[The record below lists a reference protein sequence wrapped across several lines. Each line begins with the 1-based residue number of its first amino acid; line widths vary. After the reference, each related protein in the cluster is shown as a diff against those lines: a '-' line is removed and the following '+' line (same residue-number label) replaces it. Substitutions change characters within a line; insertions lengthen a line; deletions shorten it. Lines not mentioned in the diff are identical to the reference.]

1 MSKKPLFSEFEQKA
15 LTGLLLVGALGAL
28 AGLFFSPQRFWPSLL
43 QNSFFFLSLA
53 LGALV
58 FVAIQFL
65 ANAGW
70 SVALRRVPEAMM
82 GYLPVGAIALLVV
95 FFGRH
100 TLYEWTHPEA
110 VQASHALQ
118 AKAAYLNT
126 PFFFA
131 RMGVFLLLWTVFM
144 RLLRRESRAQ
154 DADGSLE
161 HTQRSR
167 KYSAIFIVLFAI
179 TFSLASFDWL
189 MSLEPEFY
197 STIFAFYCFAGLFVS
212 GIAAITLLVLFLRG
226 RGLLPQVN
234 EEHLHNLGKLV
245 LSFATFWAYIWLS
258 QYLLIYYT
266 NLPEE
271 TGYYLRRT
279 SAPGWRA
286 LFILNLLLS
295 WLIPFVMLLP
305 RMAKRG
311 VGWLAAACVVTL
323 AGHWLDLY
331 TMVMPALKLSP
342 MLNWIDVAMFCGFA
356 ALFLIVFRRKL
367 EQSSLVPARD
377 PYLEESLSLRPL
389 GAAQPAMA
397 WSRDSRRALILATAA
412 FGVTFAGWGMVGA
425 LAPHFRELYRL
436 SPMQTS
442 MLIALPVL
450 LGSIGR
456 LPMGVLADKYGGR
469 AALGLLLVA
478 SAVLSIGASMSGS
491 YGSLMFWVFFLGF
504 AGASFSAGVAFVS
517 KWFAPSEQGTAL
529 GIYGTGNIGQSIAV
543 FGAPALVALTGDWRL
558 PFWVY
563 AGIAYLCGQ
572 LFFLV
577 ARDAPTKAQPK
588 RLSEY
593 FATLRCEPLAWA
605 LALLYFQTFGGFVAL
620 GVYLPTLLKDIF
632 SLTPIDAG
640 ARVAGF
646 VIVATVMRPVGGW
659 LADQYGGAQVLLI
672 VFSLLPLLALG
683 LTVAQI
689 VPFTIGAL
697 GSAALLGTGNGA
709 VFKLV
714 PEYFPRETGTV
725 TGLVG
730 ALGGLGG
737 FFPPLALGYIQSQT
751 GSYRP
756 GFVLLSCFAAL
767 CLLVTWLTFVRKR
780 ERLREALLENY

>member
-1 MSKKPLFSEFEQKA
+1 MSRKPLFSEFEQKA
-15 LTGLLLVGALGAL
+15 LAGLLFVGALGAL
-28 AGLFFSPQRFWPSLL
+28 AGLFFNPQRFWPSLL

-58 FVAIQFL
+58 FIAIQFL

-82 GYLPVGAIALLVV
+82 GYLPIGAIAMLVI

-100 TLYEWTHPEA
+100 TLYEWTHPE
-110 VQASHALQ
+110 VVKASHVLQ

-131 RMGVFLLLWTVFM
+131 RMAVFLLLWTIFM

-154 DADGSLE
+154 DADGALE

-167 KYSAIFIVLFAI
+167 KYSAIFIMLFAI

-197 STIFAFYCFAGLFVS
+197 STIFAFYCFSGLFVS

-234 EEHLHNLGKLV
+234 EEHLSNLGKLV
-245 LSFATFWAYIWLS
+245 LSFVIFWAYIWLS

-266 NLPEE
+266 NFPEE
-271 TGYYLRRT
+271 TVYYLRRT
-279 SAPGWRA
+279 DAPGWWA
-286 LFILNLLLS
+286 LFILNLLLN
-295 WLIPFVMLLP
+295 WAIPFVMLLP
-305 RMAKRG
+305 RIAKRG
-311 VGWLAAACVVTL
+311 VGWLAAACVITL
-323 AGHWLDLY
+323 VGHWLDLY

-342 MLNWIDVAMFCGFA
+342 MLNWIDVAMFLAFA
-356 ALFLIVFRRKL
+356 ALFLIIFRRNL
-367 EQSSLVPARD
+367 EQTSLVPARD

-389 GAAQPAMA
+389 VAAQPATA

-412 FGVTFAGWGMVGA
+412 FGVSFAGWGMVGA
-425 LAPHFRELYRL
+425 LAPRFRELYQL

-442 MLIALPVL
+442 ALIALPVL

-456 LPMGVLADKYGGR
+456 LPIGALADKYGGR
-469 AALGLLLVA
+469 GVLGLLLVT
-478 SAVLSIGASMSGS
+478 SAVLAIGASMSDS

-517 KWFAPSEQGTAL
+517 KWFAPSKQGTAL
-529 GIYGTGNIGQSIAV
+529 GIYGVGNIGQSVAV
-543 FGAPALVALTGDWRL
+543 FGAPALVAMTGDWRI

-563 AGIAYLCGQ
+563 ATIAYLCGQ
-572 LFFLV
+572 IFFLV
-577 ARDAPTKAQPK
+577 ARDAPSKAQPK
-588 RLSEY
+588 RLGEY
-593 FATLRCEPLAWA
+593 FAVLRREPLAWV

-632 SLTPIDAG
+632 GLTPIDAG

-646 VIVATVMRPVGGW
+646 VVVATVMRPVGGW
-659 LADQYGGAQVLLI
+659 LADRYGGAQVLLL
-672 VFSLLPLLALG
+672 VLSLLSLAALG
-683 LTVAQI
+683 MVMEQI

-697 GSAALLGTGNGA
+697 GSAALLGMGNGA

-714 PEYFPRETGTV
+714 PEHFPRETGTV

-737 FFPPLALGYIQSQT
+737 FFPPLVIGAIRSQT
-751 GSYRP
+751 GSYSL
-756 GFVLLSCFAAL
+756 GFVLLACFALICCAVNYWVFLRWRAIERDAL
-767 CLLVTWLTFVRKR
+767 AT
-780 ERLREALLENY
+780 E